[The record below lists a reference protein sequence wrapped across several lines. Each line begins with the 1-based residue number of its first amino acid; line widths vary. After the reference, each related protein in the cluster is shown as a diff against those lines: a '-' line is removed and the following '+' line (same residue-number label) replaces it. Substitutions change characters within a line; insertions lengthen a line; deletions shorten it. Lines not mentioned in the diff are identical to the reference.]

1 MVRLGLGDSERGR
14 LAGCVF
20 YTAHDHRRSLC
31 RFLFRSQPVGRLC
44 GAGAL
49 LAWVEHLAHVC
60 DRLGTAL
67 SVRSLWK
74 KAAI

>member
-1 MVRLGLGDSERGR
+1 MVRLGPGDSERGR

-31 RFLFRSQPVGRLC
+31 RFLFRSQPVDRLC

-49 LAWVEHLAHVC
+49 LDWVEQLAHVR
-60 DRLGTAL
+60 DRLGAAL
-67 SVRSLWK
+67 PVCSL
-74 KAAI
+74 